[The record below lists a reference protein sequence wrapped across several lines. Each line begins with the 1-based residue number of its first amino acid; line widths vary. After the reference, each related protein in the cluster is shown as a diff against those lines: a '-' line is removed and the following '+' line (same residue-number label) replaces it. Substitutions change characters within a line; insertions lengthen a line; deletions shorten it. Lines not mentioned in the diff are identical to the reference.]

1 MYDIYYIYYLICITK
16 DNEMNANTTTMYIP
30 SECTKSEVTGN
41 SCVYVS
47 LKQRI
52 PAYGKFAFSINLGAS
67 EYAQLGKILRSS
79 NPNWNEAAKLVDP
92 GFETKMPSPTVDALQ
107 KWHYSQRK
115 C

>member
-92 GFETKMPSPTVDALQ
+92 GFETKMPSPTVDALL